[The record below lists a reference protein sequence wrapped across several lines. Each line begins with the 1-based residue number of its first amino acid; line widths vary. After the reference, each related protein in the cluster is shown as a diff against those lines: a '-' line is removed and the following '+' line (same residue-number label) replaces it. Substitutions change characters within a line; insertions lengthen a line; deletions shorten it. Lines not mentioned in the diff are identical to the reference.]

1 MTWAGRRD
9 AEDVS
14 RILAVADLFVAPF
27 DAGASMRR
35 GSLLA
40 ALAHGM
46 PVVSTSASLPSSY
59 LRDGDNVAL
68 VPPRDA
74 PALAARIARL
84 LDSRAQRARLARG
97 ARKLADRLAWPSI
110 AEETRAVYRRVL
122 G

>member
-1 MTWAGRRD
+1 
-9 AEDVS
+9 
-14 RILAVADLFVAPF
+14 
-27 DAGASMRR
+27 MRR

>member
-1 MTWAGRRD
+1 
-9 AEDVS
+9 
-14 RILAVADLFVAPF
+14 
-27 DAGASMRR
+27 
-35 GSLLA
+35 
-40 ALAHGM
+40 M